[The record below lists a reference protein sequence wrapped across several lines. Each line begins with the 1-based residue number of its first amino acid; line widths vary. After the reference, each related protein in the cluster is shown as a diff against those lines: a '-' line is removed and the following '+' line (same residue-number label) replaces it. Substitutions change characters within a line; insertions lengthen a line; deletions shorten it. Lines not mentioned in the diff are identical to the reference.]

1 MSLLAQSWDAFTNPI
16 NDGWG
21 QLITHVKLS
30 LVSLGIA
37 AGIGIGLGV
46 LSAKVGKA
54 ASFLVIAVA
63 NLGRT
68 VPEFAIMAL
77 AVALSSIGFWPAV
90 VGLVALGVPPI
101 LLNVYTG
108 ISSVDRNTIDAARGM
123 GMTAPQ
129 ITARIEFPI
138 AVPSMFV
145 GLRIAAVQIV
155 ATAALAGLVGA
166 GGLGVIV
173 LSGLTNN
180 QDAVLLAGAIPIAI
194 LALAAQLIF
203 IAAQRAATPRGLRLA
218 QADPSKPKG

>member
-1 MSLLAQSWDAFTNPI
+1 MSLWQETWDAFNNPI

-21 QLITHVKLS
+21 QLVTHIELS
-30 LVSLGIA
+30 VVSLALA
-37 AGIGIGLGV
+37 AAIGITLGLV
-46 LSAKVGKA
+46 SAKVGKV
-54 ASFLVIAVA
+54 ASFLVISAA

-77 AVALSSIGFWPAV
+77 AVALTSIGFWPAV

-108 ISSVDRNTIDAARGM
+108 LSAVDRDVIGAARGM

-129 ITARIEFPI
+129 ITARIEVPI
-138 AVPSMFV
+138 AVPSLFV

-166 GGLGVIV
+166 GGLGVLV
-173 LSGLTNN
+173 LSGLTTN
-180 QDAVLLAGAIPIAI
+180 QDPVLLAGAIPIAL
-194 LALAAQLIF
+194 LAMSAQLIF
-203 IAAQRAATPRGLRLA
+203 VAGQRLATPRGLRLE
-218 QADPSKPKG
+218 QADPSKQKG